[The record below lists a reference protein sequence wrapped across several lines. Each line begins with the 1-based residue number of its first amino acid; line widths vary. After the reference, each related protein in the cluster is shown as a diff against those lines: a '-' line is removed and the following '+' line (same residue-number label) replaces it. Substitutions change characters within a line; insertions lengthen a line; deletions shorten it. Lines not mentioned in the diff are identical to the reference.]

1 MARVS
6 TKENKNIYQ
15 LTREGLKLSRD
26 AASELLES
34 IPPERIEKI
43 ENERSL
49 PHPDEVLAMS
59 DKYKQ
64 PSLCNYYCAN
74 QCPIGQEYVPEIK
87 VKDLSQIVLEMLAS
101 LNSMGKQKDRLIEIT
116 ADGEISMN
124 WRISSSF
131 RRSWS
136 GSPSPWKRCSCGRSG
151 CWLPASLMKNSTTLI
166 SRNVWRGA
174 PEFRVF
180 LPHSENRMPYFAE
193 TVIYSQAV
201 MSYNRAIIGNS
212 N

>member
-6 TKENKNIYQ
+6 TKENKNVYQ
-15 LTREGLKLSRD
+15 LTREGLKLSRE

-49 PHPDEVLAMS
+49 PHPDEVLVMS

-87 VKDLSQIVLEMLAS
+87 VKDLSQLVLEMLAS

-116 ADGEISMN
+116 ADGKISGN
-124 WRISSSF
+124 ELEDFICIQEELERISITVETLQLWSEQMLATGVIDEEQYNAYKM
-131 RRSWS
+131 RR
-136 GSPSPWKRCSCGRSG
+136 
-151 CWLPASLMKNSTTLI
+151 LEETT
-166 SRNVWRGA
+166 
-174 PEFRVF
+174 
-180 LPHSENRMPYFAE
+180 
-193 TVIYSQAV
+193 
-201 MSYNRAIIGNS
+201 
-212 N
+212 

>member
-6 TKENKNIYQ
+6 TKENKNVYQ
-15 LTREGLKLSRD
+15 LTREGLKLSRVD
-26 AASELLES
+26 ASELLES
-34 IPPERIEKI
+34 IPPDRIEKI

-49 PHPDEVLAMS
+49 PHPDEVLVMS

-116 ADGEISMN
+116 ADGTISGN
-124 WRISSSF
+124 ELEDFICIQEELERISITVETLQLWSERMLATGVIDEEQYNAYKM
-131 RRSWS
+131 RR
-136 GSPSPWKRCSCGRSG
+136 
-151 CWLPASLMKNSTTLI
+151 LEETT
-166 SRNVWRGA
+166 
-174 PEFRVF
+174 
-180 LPHSENRMPYFAE
+180 
-193 TVIYSQAV
+193 
-201 MSYNRAIIGNS
+201 
-212 N
+212 

>member
-1 MARVS
+1 ME
-6 TKENKNIYQ
+6 TY
-15 LTREGLKLSRD
+15 LY
-26 AASELLES
+26 
-34 IPPERIEKI
+34 PP
-43 ENERSL
+43 
-49 PHPDEVLAMS
+49 MS

-116 ADGEISMN
+116 ADGRIDGDEIDDFI
-124 WRISSSF
+124 RIQEKLEKISITVETLQL
-131 RRSWS
+131 
-136 GSPSPWKRCSCGRSG
+136 
-151 CWLPASLMKNSTTLI
+151 WLPASLMKNSTTLI

-201 MSYNRAIIGNS
+201 MSYNSAIIGNS

>member
-1 MARVS
+1 M
-6 TKENKNIYQ
+6 
-15 LTREGLKLSRD
+15 
-26 AASELLES
+26 
-34 IPPERIEKI
+34 
-43 ENERSL
+43 
-49 PHPDEVLAMS
+49 
-59 DKYKQ
+59 
-64 PSLCNYYCAN
+64 
-74 QCPIGQEYVPEIK
+74 PEIK

-116 ADGEISMN
+116 ADGEISGDELEDFIFIQEELE
-124 WRISSSF
+124 RISITVETLQL
-131 RRSWS
+131 WS
-136 GSPSPWKRCSCGRSG
+136 E
-151 CWLPASLMKNSTTLI
+151 WLPASLMKNSTTLI

-180 LPHSENRMPYFAE
+180 LPHSEKRMPYFAE